1 MEFYFVYVTAPTMAE
16 AEAIG
21 EALVSERLAASVNL
35 IDQMRA
41 IYWWKGK
48 KESRKE
54 VVVLAKTK
62 ASLVEAVI
70 RKVKG
75 MHSYECPCVV
85 SVPMSQGNPDF
96 MDWIAE
102 ETR

>member
-1 MEFYFVYVTAPTMAE
+1 MEFYFVYMTAPTMAE

-21 EALVSERLAASVNL
+21 EVLVTERLVASVNL
-35 IDQMRA
+35 MDQMRA

-48 KESRKE
+48 KVSRKE
-54 VVVLAKTK
+54 VVLLAKTK
-62 ASLVEAVI
+62 ASLVQAVI
-70 RKVKG
+70 RKVTR

>member
-1 MEFYFVYVTAPTMAE
+1 MECCFVYMTAPTMVE

-21 EALVSERLAASVNL
+21 EALVTERLAASVNL
-35 IDQMRA
+35 MDQMRA

-48 KESRKE
+48 KAFRKE
-54 VVVLAKTK
+54 VVLLAKTK
-62 ASLVEAVI
+62 ASLVETLI